1 MDDKYL
7 KYMPT
12 NWLPVMAVVMAI
24 GLWPFILPLWLSIIV
39 AAVGAVGAAVY
50 WFNLFRGRP
59 HA

>member
-12 NWLPVMAVVMAI
+12 NWLPVMAVVMAL
-24 GLWPFILPLWLSIIV
+24 GLWPFLLPLWLGIV
-39 AAVGAVGAAVY
+39 VGAVGAVGVAIY